1 MDAGWTSQGVQNL
14 SLSILK
20 IYRAGGIM
28 VEIEQVPF
36 RRYILDQEGQD
47 RPDIF
52 TIRLNSE
59 ERAQLEECKPLIQQT
74 KDSTAIKTL
83 AEIGANFVL
92 HDRSVRVFLE
102 TLFKNKRNNE
112 RIGIPIAPPNI
123 DTNVIQK
130 SGSL

>member
-1 MDAGWTSQGVQNL
+1 
-14 SLSILK
+14 
-20 IYRAGGIM
+20 M
-28 VEIEQVPF
+28 VEVERVPF
-36 RRYILDQEGQD
+36 RSYILNQEGQEK
-47 RPDIF
+47 PDIF

-59 ERAQLEECKPLIQQT
+59 ERQQLEECKPLIQQT

-112 RIGIPIAPPNI
+112 RIGVPVASPNF